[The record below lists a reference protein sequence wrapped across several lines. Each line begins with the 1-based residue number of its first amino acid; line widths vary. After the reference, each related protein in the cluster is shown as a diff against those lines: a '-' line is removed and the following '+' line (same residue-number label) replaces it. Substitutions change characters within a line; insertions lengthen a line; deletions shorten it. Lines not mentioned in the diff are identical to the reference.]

1 MQREKSSHIAVV
13 GLGAIG
19 SQLLPLLARMPGLA
33 HLTLIDPQSFAE
45 GNLHGQ
51 NIFRC
56 DIGDLKVAAMARRAL
71 AINPDLE
78 VTALPAAVE
87 DLPLAAMRADL
98 LVACVDSRLARLIVN
113 EIAFRLGIPWIDT
126 GVLGVAHLARVT
138 AYFPGENGP
147 CAECSMDARDYALL
161 ETEYPCGAQVASE
174 APSDTTAVLASLASS
189 LAANECQKLLA
200 GDRQHAAVGC
210 QVTVDARSHRMI
222 STTFRRNPDCRF
234 DHAQWEIAP
243 LRCSLQRLTI
253 ARALASTGPM
263 RVAGHRFVLQ
273 SVCTKCGLRF
283 DGLRLDR
290 PKSRCPKCGA
300 RMIAPAF
307 AAMIDRLDTSL
318 PPEYLDRTLAQ
329 IGLRAGDVVCGADQY
344 YELLPEV
351 S

>member
-1 MQREKSSHIAVV
+1 MQRERSLHIAVV

-19 SQLLPLLARMPGLA
+19 SQLLPLLARMLGLA

-87 DLPLAAMRADL
+87 DLPLAALRADL
-98 LVACVDSRLARLIVN
+98 LVACVDSRLARLNVN

-138 AYFPGENGP
+138 VNFPGANEP

-161 ETEYPCGAQVASE
+161 EYEYPCGARVASQ
-174 APSDTTAVLASLASS
+174 APSDTTAVLASLAAS
-189 LAANECQKLLA
+189 LAANECQKLLV
-200 GDRQHAAVGC
+200 GDRQYAAVG
-210 QVTVDARSHRMI
+210 QVTVDARTHRMF
-222 STTFRRNPDCRF
+222 STAFRRNPDCRF
-234 DHAQWEIAP
+234 DHRRWEIAP
-243 LRCSLQRLTI
+243 LHCSLQRLTI
-253 ARALASTGPM
+253 ARALASTAPL
-263 RVAGHRFVLQ
+263 RVAGHRFVRQ

-307 AAMIDRLDTSL
+307 DAMVDRLDHSL
-318 PPEYLDRTLAQ
+318 PPECLDRTLAQ
-329 IGLRAGDVVCGADQY
+329 IGLRAGDVVCAADRY